1 MLSKNEIKLIKS
13 LKYKKQRYLNKMFVV
28 EGKKS
33 IYEFIN
39 SKFVLHKLFSID
51 ISEFSVNN
59 VVRLS
64 KSELEKISFLS
75 NPNDHLAIFKIPN
88 EKPVNKNNL
97 LVGLESINDPG
108 NLGTIIR
115 TCEWFGVE
123 DIVCS
128 LDSVDCYNPKVVQ
141 SAMGSLSRV
150 NITYLDLENFL
161 NSESLNRFG
170 TFINGESV
178 YENKISTDNGII
190 VFGNEANG
198 ISNNLRLLLDVELTI
213 PRFNNK
219 SYPESLNL
227 SNSLGIIL
235 SEFSRKSN
243 EKKNLQK

>member
-1 MLSKNEIKLIKS
+1 MLSKNDIKLIKS

-33 IYEFIN
+33 VSEFIN
-39 SKFVLHKLFSID
+39 SKFDLHKLFSIN
-51 ISEFSVNN
+51 ISEFSINN
-59 VVRLS
+59 VIQVS
-64 KSELEKISFLS
+64 QDDLEKISFLS
-75 NPNDHLAIFKIPN
+75 NPDDHLAIFKIPN
-88 EKPVNKNNL
+88 EKPLNKNNL

-115 TCEWFGVE
+115 TCEWFGVK

-141 SAMGSLSRV
+141 SAMGSLSRI
-150 NITYLDLENFL
+150 NITYLDLTNFL
-161 NSESLNRFG
+161 KSESLNKFG

-235 SEFSRKSN
+235 S
-243 EKKNLQK
+243 NLRM

>member
-170 TFINGESV
+170 TFIKGESV
-178 YENKISTDNGII
+178 YENKISTDNGIV

-198 ISNNLRLLLDVELTI
+198 ISSNLRSLIDVELTI

-243 EKKNLQK
+243 EKKN